1 MMYFG
6 SATAT
11 AGELFCSGDD
21 IDEDVIVDDRDGV
34 DVAIDCARACLALT
48 ALTPI

>member
-21 IDEDVIVDDRDGV
+21 IDEDVIVDRDGV